1 MPVVTRRDGA
11 FAFPYI
17 GAAAA
22 HKLAANIA
30 ARTVRCLFI
39 AWVCTGP
46 VGSNLKSVAA
56 VRMGG
61 LQNLAGGRGIS
72 GPSTNAEKCGPHNG
86 THCT

>member
-30 ARTVRCLFI
+30 ACTVPTPRQLLVTESI
-39 AWVCTGP
+39 KLTG
-46 VGSNLKSVAA
+46 KASV
-56 VRMGG
+56 VITR
-61 LQNLAGGRGIS
+61 L
-72 GPSTNAEKCGPHNG
+72 PYTP
-86 THCT
+86 